1 VHGIG
6 DVDADELRRKCRQKK
21 SEYIAQRP
29 VQRCG
34 VDGCEFQTKHKRN
47 LKDHKSLKH
56 GIGDVDAEELRRKQ
70 KERDARRPTHRC
82 GVDNCE
88 FQTKYKSDLTRH
100 RARLHGIGDVEAIKQ
115 RDKRRRATR
124 PKRSDEM
131 DFDTANDTDE
141 HEVVAAA
148 PRSRR
153 ARSAVDY
160 AALAGVHSDASDA
173 EYSAFASE

>member
-1 VHGIG
+1 
-6 DVDADELRRKCRQKK
+6 
-21 SEYIAQRP
+21 
-29 VQRCG
+29 
-34 VDGCEFQTKHKRN
+34 
-47 LKDHKSLKH
+47 
-56 GIGDVDAEELRRKQ
+56 
-70 KERDARRPTHRC
+70 
-82 GVDNCE
+82 
-88 FQTKYKSDLTRH
+88 
-100 RARLHGIGDVEAIKQ
+100 LHGIGDVEAIKQ
-115 RDKRRRATR
+115 RDKKRRATRPKRSDEMDFDTANDTSWRRATR